1 LGVATAL
8 VVSAV
13 PGYFSLGSGVIPP
26 LHERAVLY
34 IPTALPGVSV
44 TEAQKNFQI
53 QGKNLKGF
61 SEVETEFCKTGPAE
75 TPTHPA
81 PISMVETT
89 VALKPQS
96 EWPQKETLS
105 ELQERM
111 DAVLKFPGMPNIWTM
126 PIKNRIDMLATG
138 IRTPV
143 GIKIL
148 GPNLTEIQ
156 RIGEEV

>member
-13 PGYFSLGSGVIPP
+13 PGYFSIGSGVMPP
-26 LHERAVLY
+26 LHERGFLY
-34 IPTALPGVSV
+34 KSAALPGMLG
-44 TEAQKNFQI
+44 TGAAKNLQI
-53 QGKNLKGF
+53 HGKNLKRF
-61 SEVETEFCKTGPAE
+61 PEVEKVLCKDRRAGSTTQPS
-75 TPTHPA
+75 PP
-81 PISMVETT
+81 SMVETT